1 MDRPPLM
8 TVLSADDWREMA
20 CAHRERAALHTGPAR
35 RRKDCGIPHPIED
48 FLFQYYPFPLSLLEN
63 WQPGAGVALEWP
75 HGAPLP
81 EEMSFHP
88 RHHVRDGG
96 LISAEP
102 GLMTEKE
109 IGRLS
114 WIRDL
119 LVATASRPPFFSCHG
134 LHEWAM
140 VHGGAVVRHE
150 KVTSLRMPQAEIDAF
165 VESRPICCSHHDA
178 FRFFAPGARA
188 FNRLQ
193 PSLETR
199 LQNEQPGCVHA
210 NMDLYKWCAKVMP
223 WAGSGLLLDCFEL
236 AMELR
241 ALDMRASPYDL
252 AAWGLEPVRI
262 ETPEGRREY
271 EAEQKRL
278 SFQAMQLRSRLIGKI
293 DLTLELAATHA
304 ATVA

>member
-1 MDRPPLM
+1 MDHPLLM
-8 TVLSADDWREMA
+8 TVLSADEWREMA
-20 CAHRERAALHTGPAR
+20 RTHRERVARHTGPAR

-75 HGAPLP
+75 EGAVLP
-81 EEMSFHP
+81 EGPSFHP
-88 RHHVRDGG
+88 RHYVRSGG
-96 LISAEP
+96 VISAEP

-109 IGRLS
+109 RGRIS

-119 LVATASRPPFFSCHG
+119 LAATASRPPFFSCHG

-140 VHGGAVVRHE
+140 VHGGAEVRHE
-150 KVTSLRMPQAEIDAF
+150 KVASLRLPQAEVDAL
-165 VESRPICCSHHDA
+165 VEARPICCSHHDA
-178 FRFFAPGARA
+178 FRFFAPGARR

-199 LQNEQPGCVHA
+199 LENEQPGCVHA

-252 AAWGLEPVRI
+252 AAWGCDPIRI
-262 ETPEGRREY
+262 ETPEGRRAY

-278 SFQAMQLRSRLIGKI
+278 SFLAMQLRSRLIARI
-293 DLTLELAATHA
+293 DVTLELAAS
-304 ATVA
+304 